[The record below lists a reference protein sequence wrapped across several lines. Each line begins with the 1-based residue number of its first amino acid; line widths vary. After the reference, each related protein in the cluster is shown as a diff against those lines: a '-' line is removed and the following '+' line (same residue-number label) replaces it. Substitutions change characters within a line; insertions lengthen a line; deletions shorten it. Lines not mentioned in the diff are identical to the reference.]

1 MQDGRMPSTL
11 PVTKS
16 NGTPLQSS
24 SCSTYERKMES
35 TIKALEPDM
44 ENSDTRRE

>member
-1 MQDGRMPSTL
+1 MQDGGIPSTV
-11 PVTKS
+11 PVIKS

-24 SCSTYERKMES
+24 SCSTYERRMES
-35 TIKALEPDM
+35 IIKALEPDM